1 MSFYPCRG
9 GGNENWPKLVKQ
21 VGTRSV
27 WSITSVFDVR
37 KIKSVTV
44 TYYARSGVERL
55 IYKLANDVDQF
66 LSGFLDNNDNTW
78 SLSLPETNTTS
89 ITRTIDVSNFDY
101 IGIAPRDSGH
111 MIWEIIDVT

>member
-21 VGTRSV
+21 VGMGSA

-55 IYKLANDVDQF
+55 VYKLANDVDQF
-66 LSGFLDNNDNTW
+66 LSGYSDNDMTW
-78 SLSLPETNTTS
+78 SHSLPETNTTS
-89 ITRTIDVSNFDY
+89 ITHTIDVSNFDY
-101 IGIAPRDSGH
+101 IGIAPRDGGN